1 MNAKERMKKSEVS
14 GLPPQALSGG
24 QESGVKKTRLFLLL
38 TLHLSLFT
46 VFYGCSS
53 VFFYPQ
59 KELIDNP
66 YLKQVSYEDIFF
78 ITSDAV
84 KLHGWHIKA
93 KGKSQGIIV
102 QLHGNAENIST
113 HVNSVLWL
121 ASEGYDIFTFDYRG
135 YGRSE
140 GRPSLDGV
148 HRDSR
153 AALET
158 VLKLPDIN
166 KERIFILGQSLGG
179 AIAVYTVAASPYKNQ
194 IKAVIIDSAFSSYR
208 GIAREKLSQFILTW
222 PLQYPLSFLINDY
235 YSPVKWIKNISPL
248 PILIMHGE
256 QDIIVPIHH
265 GSILYEAALEPKEFW
280 QIEGIGHIQAF
291 ALKDIRERFLQ
302 YLQAIK

>member
-46 VFYGCSS
+46 VFYDCSS

-140 GRPSLDGV
+140 GGPSLDGV
-148 HRDSR
+148 PRDSR
-153 AALET
+153 GAFKT

-235 YSPVKWIKNISPL
+235 YSPVKWIKQVSPI
-248 PILIMHGE
+248 PILILHGK
-256 QDIIVPIHH
+256 QDSIVPFHH
-265 GSILYEAALEPKEFW
+265 GDILYREASSPKDIWITET
-280 QIEGIGHIQAF
+280 EGHIQS
-291 ALKDIRERFLQ
+291 LVEKEQRDKLIK
-302 YLQAIK
+302 YLEGIN